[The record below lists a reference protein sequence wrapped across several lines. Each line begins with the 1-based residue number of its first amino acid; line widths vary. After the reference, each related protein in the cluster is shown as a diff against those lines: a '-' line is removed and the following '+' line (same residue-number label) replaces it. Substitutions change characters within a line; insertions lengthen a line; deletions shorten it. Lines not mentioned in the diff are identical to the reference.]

1 VRQTGHV
8 RKTRLDDV
16 YKNMNTR
23 EHTGSKQVQGRKIK
37 GTTGY
42 LKLSRNWL
50 LNHCTFSFGKL
61 VKTKVTP
68 RKKPL
73 GNLV

>member
-1 VRQTGHV
+1 
-8 RKTRLDDV
+8 
-16 YKNMNTR
+16 MITR
-23 EHTGSKQVQGRKIK
+23 EQTGSKQVQGRKIK

-61 VKTKVTP
+61 VKTKITP
-68 RKKPL
+68 GKKAS
-73 GNLV
+73 GSLV